1 MRLFADQ
8 DVYAITL
15 TFLESLG
22 HDVQTASKAGLSRA
36 RDEDFGNLVVAQ
48 GLPCRG
54 VILIRSVPARIVQAH
69 RQLQAALLSLT
80 NLEGIFVV
88 VEQARYRVR
97 RLAQDQ
103 GPADPVPTD
112 PDPP

>member
-36 RDEDFGNLVVAQ
+36 RDEEILAHCIRDSRVLVTRDKDFGNLVVAQ

-54 VILIRSVPARIVQAH
+54 VILIRSVPAQIVQAH

-97 RLAQDQ
+97 
-103 GPADPVPTD
+103 
-112 PDPP
+112 